1 MSAPESIQER
11 LAAILAEDPTVWQIA
26 DETDTVRLSVDA
38 DGALHMLQ
46 LTPSWWRRVTPEELG
61 PLVFRLRHAS
71 AASRL
76 HTIAE
81 LEEEGLRRTDMDTQ
95 EVPPLSSPDADSL
108 DMSQLSTQLGD
119 LLSAFSELDRYR
131 KAVRS
136 SVSESAELRS
146 ASGNVTLELVGG
158 SPRRLVVGKM
168 NAQLVSEREIG
179 AEIMD
184 LFGRAKGWFG
194 ERRATLMDELPAL
207 DGIIRSV
214 RGA

>member
-1 MSAPESIQER
+1 MSASESIQDR
-11 LAAILAEDPTVWQIA
+11 LAAILAEDPAVWQIA

-38 DGALHMLQ
+38 DGALHTLH

-81 LEEEGLRRTDMDTQ
+81 LEEEGLRRTDTDVK
-95 EVPPLSSPDADSL
+95 EVPPLPNSDADSL
-108 DMSQLSTQLGD
+108 DISRLATELGD
-119 LLSAFSELDRYR
+119 VLSAFSELDRYR

-136 SVSESAELRS
+136 STSESAELRS

-158 SPRRLVVGKM
+158 SPRRLVVDKM
-168 NAQLVSEREIG
+168 NVQLVSESEIA
-179 AEIMD
+179 AEIIE
-184 LFGRAKGWFG
+184 LFNRARGWFG
-194 ERRATLMDELPAL
+194 ERRAALMNELPAL
-207 DGIIRSV
+207 AGVVRAVRS
-214 RGA
+214 A